1 MKQYTMAQLLL
12 IFHILNKYEEIPD
25 PASRFMDAV
34 RSGEISPDEFLQT
47 SLNDDTRYFM
57 DLNRKQGID
66 T

>member
-12 IFHILNKYEEIPD
+12 IFHVLSKSEEILD

-47 SLNDDTRYFM
+47 SLDDDTRYFM